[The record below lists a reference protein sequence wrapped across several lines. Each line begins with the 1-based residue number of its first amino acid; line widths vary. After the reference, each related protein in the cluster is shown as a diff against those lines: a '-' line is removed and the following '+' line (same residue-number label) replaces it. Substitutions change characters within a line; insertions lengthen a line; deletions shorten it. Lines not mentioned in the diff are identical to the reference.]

1 MELNVRILLICSAY
15 NGLTQRIHDEL
26 IQLQHTVSIEF
37 SLSDKHMLEAVTLF
51 KPELIIC
58 PFLKE
63 KIPKTIYSQYKCIII
78 HPGIMGD
85 RGPSSL
91 DWAIHEQQPNWG
103 VTALQADE
111 QMDAGDIWAASNFNM
126 RKSFKAS
133 IYRKEVT
140 KAAVHTLHQVLDNL
154 QQDDFKPQPL
164 DYLKKETKGELKPL
178 MTQEIRSINW
188 QQDDTQTIIN
198 KINAAD
204 SFPGLL
210 DTLFDEQYYLYGAC
224 KESELK
230 GQTPGE
236 IIARRNGAI
245 CRATI
250 DGAVWI
256 SHMRPKSKRSY
267 KLPSAVLLKDKLK
280 GIYENRI
287 PLVLEE
293 DKETFKEIYYKEKND
308 IGYLYFDFHNGAMSI
323 EQCVRLKYAYEMIR
337 EQKDIRVLVLMGGHD
352 FFSNGIHLNIM
363 EDSQKSDEDG
373 WSNIHA
379 MNDIVREIIHTP
391 DLITVASIGANAG
404 AGGAIMALACDYVVA
419 RQGVI
424 LNPHYKTLGLH
435 GSEYWTYLLPKRVGK
450 DKAYEITDN
459 CLPIGAIRAQEIGL
473 LDVVFNEEES
483 VYFQEL
489 ENFCEYHANKEDYYD
504 FLDDK
509 AEQRQK
515 DEAVKP
521 LEEYRKEELAY
532 MYESFYNKSSDF
544 NRLRCEFVYK
554 IKPTHTPLR
563 LALHRK
569 T

>member
-1 MELNVRILLICSAY
+1 MRILLICSSY
-15 NGLTQRIHDEL
+15 NGLTQRVHDEL
-26 IQLQHTVSIEF
+26 ILLQHSVSIEF
-37 SLSDKHMLEAVTLF
+37 SLSQKHMIEAVTLF

-63 KIPKTIYSQYKCIII
+63 KVPEIIYNNHKCIII
-78 HPGIMGD
+78 HPGILGD
-85 RGPSSL
+85 RGPSSI
-91 DWAIHEQQPNWG
+91 DWAIHKKEEFWG
-103 VTALQADE
+103 VTALQASE
-111 QMDAGDIWAASNFNM
+111 EMDAGDIWANFDFKM
-126 RKSFKAS
+126 RDSFKAS

-140 KAAVHTLHQVLDNL
+140 SAAIKTLKTVLENISKS
-154 QQDDFKPQPL
+154 DFTPEKL
-164 DYLKKETKGELKPL
+164 DYSKEHIKGELRPAMK
-178 MTQEIRSINW
+178 QEIRRIDWKKDHS
-188 QQDDTQTIIN
+188 QLIIN

-204 SFPGLL
+204 SYPGLL
-210 DTLFDEQYYLYGAC
+210 DTLYNQDYYLYGAH
-224 KESELK
+224 EEDTLRSEI
-230 GQTPGE
+230 PGE

-256 SHMRPKSKRSY
+256 SHLKLKEKNSF

-293 DKETFKEIYYKEKND
+293 ERNTFKEIYYKEKNEV
-308 IGYLYFDFHNGAMSI
+308 GYLYFDFHNGAMSI

-337 EQKDIRVLVLMGGHD
+337 EKDIQVLVLMGGHD

-363 EDSQKSDEDG
+363 EDSKKSDEDG

-391 DLITVASIGANAG
+391 DLITVASLGANAG

-419 RQGVI
+419 REGVMI
-424 LNPHYKTLGLH
+424 NAHYKTLGLH

-450 DKAYEITDN
+450 NKAQEITDS
-459 CLPIGAIRAQEIGL
+459 CLPLGAIRAQEIGL
-473 LDVVFNEEES
+473 VDMVFNEEDS
-483 VYFQEL
+483 IYFDEL
-489 ENFCEYHANKEDYYD
+489 ENFCEYHASKEDYYD
-504 FLDDK
+504 YLDEK
-509 AEQRQK
+509 QEQREK
-515 DEAVKP
+515 DEKIKP
-521 LEEYRKEELAY
+521 LENYRNEELEH
-532 MYESFYNKSSDF
+532 MYKSFYDKDSIF

-554 IKPTHTPLR
+554 TKPSHTPER

-569 T
+569 K